1 MTVIEREIFNRM
13 SKLERNTNTA
23 RRKDMKIRDVDE
35 IKSLTKTEE
44 LTELFKNMFGDVI
57 QNVYV
62 KTSDLEADI
71 LKLIKEIDGD
81 IEFNYSKFYIEFS
94 NGTLMGLST
103 SEWGYLSKEEIVEE
117 TEE

>member
-13 SKLERNTNTA
+13 SKLEYNTNTA

-35 IKSLTKTEE
+35 IKSLTKIEE

-62 KTSDLEADI
+62 ETSDLEADI
-71 LKLIKEIDGD
+71 LDVEEIDGD

-117 TEE
+117 DDV

>member
-13 SKLERNTNTA
+13 SKVECNTNTA

-35 IKSLTKTEE
+35 IKSLTKIEE

-62 KTSDLEADI
+62 ETSDLEADI
-71 LKLIKEIDGD
+71 LDVEEIDGD

-117 TEE
+117 DDV

>member
-35 IKSLTKTEE
+35 IKSLTKIEE

-62 KTSDLEADI
+62 ETSDLEADI
-71 LKLIKEIDGD
+71 LDVEEIDGD

-94 NGTLMGLST
+94 TGTLIGLST

-117 TEE
+117 

>member
-1 MTVIEREIFNRM
+1 MTVIEREIFNRI
-13 SKLERNTNTA
+13 SKSERNTNTA

-35 IKSLTKTEE
+35 IKSLTKMEE

-62 KTSDLEADI
+62 ETSDLEADI
-71 LKLIKEIDGD
+71 LDVEEIDGD

-117 TEE
+117 DDV

>member
-13 SKLERNTNTA
+13 SKLEHNTNDI
-23 RRKDMKIRDVDE
+23 RRKDMKIRDNGE
-35 IKSLTKTEE
+35 IKALTQSEE

-57 QNVYV
+57 QTVYV
-62 KTSDLEADI
+62 ETSDLEAEI
-71 LKLIKEIDGD
+71 LDVEEIDGD

-94 NGTLMGLST
+94 TGTLMGLST

-117 TEE
+117 